1 MMTVMMMMMVMM
13 VLVMM
18 MLMMMMMMMMMM
30 MIMMMVL
37 AVFLSVALM
46 RGSSSIASSFR
57 MLNRPVVMV
66 TIGFVAVSFFAFR
79 IQSRLTAHAFA
90 VHRFGVEMAAD
101 SVA

>member
-18 MLMMMMMMMMMM
+18 MLMMVMMM
-30 MIMMMVL
+30 
-37 AVFLSVALM
+37 
-46 RGSSSIASSFR
+46 R

-90 VHRFGVEMAAD
+90 IHRFGVEMAAD